1 MPYKDKDKQREAER
15 RSREKAREK
24 KMTEEAEAKSGP
36 NGTDPAPPPGAK
48 TIPANKKDVKKRNWW
63 FVLYPESAPPDWRD
77 RLRATGLPGEISP
90 LHDKDVYDNGEQAG
104 QPKKAHYHVIL
115 CYPGP
120 TTYSVVCKLVQGE
133 LGQPIPQPLEA
144 IKGAH
149 KYLTHADNP
158 EKYQYDE
165 SEIET
170 FNGFSILN
178 YTDMTAAEAVA
189 MNKEL
194 VSLIMQLDVADYC
207 DLVEYLLF
215 NGSDTQYEYAIS
227 HTMFFSA
234 YLKSRWQREQA
245 IKKEQ
250 EEQREEAERKRKLE
264 EAAKRTEEAV
274 VSTGE
279 VGLSSDSTLAPKGP
293 GST

>member
-24 KMTEEAEAKSGP
+24 KKAAEAEAKSGP
-36 NGTDPAPPPGAK
+36 DGTDPAPPPGAK

-77 RLRATGLPGEISP
+77 RLRATGLPIAISP

-104 QPKKAHYHVIL
+104 QPKKPHHHVIL
-115 CYPGP
+115 AYPGP

-144 IKGAH
+144 IRGGYR
-149 KYLTHADNP
+149 YLSHADNP
-158 EKYQYDE
+158 EKYQYDAKD
-165 SEIET
+165 IET
-170 FNGFSILN
+170 LNGFNILD
-178 YTDMTAAEAVA
+178 YVDMTAAEAVA

-194 VSLIMQLDVADYC
+194 VSLIMELGFADYC
-207 DLVEYLLF
+207 DFIEYLLF
-215 NGSDTQYEYAIS
+215 NGTDVQYEYAIS
-227 HTMFFSA
+227 HTLFFTA
-234 YLKSRWQREQA
+234 YLKSRWQREKTIQ
-245 IKKEQ
+245 
-250 EEQREEAERKRKLE
+250 EAEEKRQQEKEDRQKLSNGVDDTQ
-264 EAAKRTEEAV
+264 A
-274 VSTGE
+274 

>member
-36 NGTDPAPPPGAK
+36 DGTDPAPPPGAK

-77 RLRATGLPGEISP
+77 RLRATGLPIAISP

-104 QPKKAHYHVIL
+104 QPKKPHHHVIL
-115 CYPGP
+115 AYPGP

-144 IKGAH
+144 IRGGYR
-149 KYLTHADNP
+149 YLSHADNP
-158 EKYQYDE
+158 EKYQYDAKD
-165 SEIET
+165 IET
-170 FNGFSILN
+170 LNGFNILD
-178 YTDMTAAEAVA
+178 YVDMTAAEAVA

-194 VSLIMQLDVADYC
+194 VSLIMELGFADYC
-207 DLVEYLLF
+207 DFIEYLLF
-215 NGSDTQYEYAIS
+215 NGTDVQYEYAVS
-227 HTMFFSA
+227 HTLFFTA
-234 YLKSRWQREQA
+234 YLKSRWQREKA
-245 IKKEQ
+245 I
-250 EEQREEAERKRKLE
+250 REAEEKRQQEKEDLRKLSNGVDD
-264 EAAKRTEEAV
+264 TQV
-274 VSTGE
+274 
-279 VGLSSDSTLAPKGP
+279 VGLSSDSTLTP
-293 GST
+293 

>member
-77 RLRATGLPGEISP
+77 RLRATGLPIAISP

-104 QPKKAHYHVIL
+104 QPKKPHHHVIL
-115 CYPGP
+115 AYPGP

-144 IKGAH
+144 IRGGYR
-149 KYLTHADNP
+149 YLSHADNP
-158 EKYQYDE
+158 EKYQYDAKD
-165 SEIET
+165 IET
-170 FNGFSILN
+170 LNGFNILD
-178 YTDMTAAEAVA
+178 YVDMTAAEAVA

-194 VSLIMQLDVADYC
+194 VSLIMELGFADYC
-207 DLVEYLLF
+207 DFIEYLLF
-215 NGSDTQYEYAIS
+215 NGTDVQYEYAIS
-227 HTMFFSA
+227 HTLFFTA
-234 YLKSRWQREQA
+234 YLKSRWQREKA
-245 IKKEQ
+245 I
-250 EEQREEAERKRKLE
+250 REAEEKRQQEKEDRQKLSNGVDDTQ
-264 EAAKRTEEAV
+264 A
-274 VSTGE
+274 
-279 VGLSSDSTLAPKGP
+279 VGLSSDSTLAPEGP

>member
-36 NGTDPAPPPGAK
+36 DGTDPAPPPGAK

-77 RLRATGLPGEISP
+77 RLRATGLPIAISP

-104 QPKKAHYHVIL
+104 QPKKPHHHVIL
-115 CYPGP
+115 AYPGP

-144 IKGAH
+144 IRGGYR
-149 KYLTHADNP
+149 YLSHADNP
-158 EKYQYDE
+158 EKYQYDAKD
-165 SEIET
+165 IET
-170 FNGFSILN
+170 LNGFNILD
-178 YTDMTAAEAVA
+178 YVDMTAAEAVA

-194 VSLIMQLDVADYC
+194 VSLIMELGFADYC
-207 DLVEYLLF
+207 DFIEYLLF
-215 NGSDTQYEYAIS
+215 NGTDVQYEYAIS
-227 HTMFFSA
+227 HTLFFTA
-234 YLKSRWQREQA
+234 YLKSRWQREKA
-245 IKKEQ
+245 I
-250 EEQREEAERKRKLE
+250 REAEEKRQQEKEDRQKLSNGVDDTQ
-264 EAAKRTEEAV
+264 A
-274 VSTGE
+274 
-279 VGLSSDSTLAPKGP
+279 VGLSSDSTLAPEGP

>member
-77 RLRATGLPGEISP
+77 RLRATGLPIAISP

-104 QPKKAHYHVIL
+104 QPKKPHHHVIL
-115 CYPGP
+115 AYPGP

-144 IKGAH
+144 IRGGYR
-149 KYLTHADNP
+149 YLSHADNP
-158 EKYQYDE
+158 EKYQYDAKD
-165 SEIET
+165 IET
-170 FNGFSILN
+170 LNGFNILD
-178 YTDMTAAEAVA
+178 YVDMTAAEAVA

-194 VSLIMQLDVADYC
+194 VSLIMELGFADYC
-207 DLVEYLLF
+207 DFIEYLLF
-215 NGSDTQYEYAIS
+215 NGTDVQYEYAIS
-227 HTMFFSA
+227 HTLFFTA
-234 YLKSRWQREQA
+234 YLKSRWQREKA
-245 IKKEQ
+245 IQ
-250 EEQREEAERKRKLE
+250 EAEEKRQQEKEDRQKLSNGVDDTQ
-264 EAAKRTEEAV
+264 A
-274 VSTGE
+274 

>member
-36 NGTDPAPPPGAK
+36 NGTDLAPPPGAK

-90 LHDKDVYDNGEQAG
+90 LHDKDVYDDGEQAG

-189 MNKEL
+189 MNKEM
-194 VSLIMQLDVADYC
+194 VSLIIELGFADYC

-215 NGSDTQYEYAIS
+215 NGTDTQYEYVIS
-227 HTMFFSA
+227 HTMFFSS
-234 YLKSRWQREQA
+234 YLKSRWQREKA
-245 IKKEQ
+245 I
-250 EEQREEAERKRKLE
+250 REAEEKKQQEKEDLRKLSNGVDD
-264 EAAKRTEEAV
+264 TQV
-274 VSTGE
+274 
-279 VGLSSDSTLAPKGP
+279 VGLSSDSTLTP
-293 GST
+293 

>member
-36 NGTDPAPPPGAK
+36 DGTDPAPPPGAK

-77 RLRATGLPGEISP
+77 RLRATGLPIAISP

-104 QPKKAHYHVIL
+104 QPKKPHHHVIL
-115 CYPGP
+115 AYPGP

-144 IKGAH
+144 IRGGYR
-149 KYLTHADNP
+149 YLSHADNP
-158 EKYQYDE
+158 EKYQYDAKD
-165 SEIET
+165 IET
-170 FNGFSILN
+170 LNGFNILD
-178 YTDMTAAEAVA
+178 YVDMTAAEAVA

-194 VSLIMQLDVADYC
+194 VSLIMELGFADYC
-207 DLVEYLLF
+207 DFIEYLLF
-215 NGSDTQYEYAIS
+215 NGTDVQYEYAIS
-227 HTMFFSA
+227 HTLFFTA
-234 YLKSRWQREQA
+234 YLKSRWQREKA
-245 IKKEQ
+245 I
-250 EEQREEAERKRKLE
+250 REAEEKRQQEKEDLRKLSNGVDD
-264 EAAKRTEEAV
+264 TQV
-274 VSTGE
+274 
-279 VGLSSDSTLAPKGP
+279 VGLSSDSTLTP
-293 GST
+293 

>member
-63 FVLYPESAPPDWRD
+63 FVLYPESAPPDWRA
-77 RLRATGLPGEISP
+77 RLQATGLPIAISP

-104 QPKKAHYHVIL
+104 QPKKPHYHVIL
-115 CYPGP
+115 AYPGP
-120 TTYSVVCKLVQGE
+120 TTYSVVCKLVQG
-133 LGQPIPQPLEA
+133 LGQPIPQQLEA
-144 IKGAH
+144 IRGGYR
-149 KYLTHADNP
+149 YLSHADNP
-158 EKYQYDE
+158 EKYQYDAKD
-165 SEIET
+165 IET
-170 FNGFSILN
+170 LNGFNILD
-178 YTDMTAAEAVA
+178 YVDMTAAEAVA

-194 VSLIMQLDVADYC
+194 VSLIMELGFADYC
-207 DLVEYLLF
+207 DFIEYLLF
-215 NGSDTQYEYAIS
+215 NGTDVQYEYAIS
-227 HTMFFSA
+227 HTLFFTA
-234 YLKSRWQREQA
+234 YLKSRWQREKA
-245 IKKEQ
+245 I
-250 EEQREEAERKRKLE
+250 REAEEKRQQEKEDRQKLSNGVDDTQ
-264 EAAKRTEEAV
+264 A
-274 VSTGE
+274 